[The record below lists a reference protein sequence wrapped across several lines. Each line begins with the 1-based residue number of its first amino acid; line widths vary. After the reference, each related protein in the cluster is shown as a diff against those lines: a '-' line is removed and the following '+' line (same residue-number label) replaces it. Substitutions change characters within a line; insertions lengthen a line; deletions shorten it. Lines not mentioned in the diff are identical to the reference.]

1 MALGKEIGNNR
12 RMSILRP
19 TRRAVIAGFAS
30 ALAAPAIIG
39 RAAAAD
45 FVNPF
50 DFGLKSDMEDDQTAA
65 IQAAIDDAANF
76 GKDVLFPSGEFYVTN
91 LRFHGN
97 TRYIGSSGGTYLRSW
112 QDGPV
117 ASAGTGA
124 HMVIDGITFGG
135 GAGGATIF
143 LLEETE
149 NATFRDCGFD
159 NGGVAIEGRY
169 ASATIENCRFGYQ
182 RDAAIHSVDS
192 SAGMFI
198 RGNRISNSGNA
209 GIRIWRE
216 EAGRDSSIISGNT
229 ISHVDWNE
237 GGNGQNGNGVN
248 IFQADDVI
256 VTDNIISDCAF
267 TAVRVNAGRN
277 TQIRGNTC
285 LNSGEVAIFS
295 EFGFSGSV
303 IADNIIDGAAT
314 GIDITNFDSGGH
326 LATCTGNI
334 VRNITASSAVN
345 PDTRPVGIYA
355 EAETVV
361 SNNTIEGVPGIGI
374 VAGYGTFLRN
384 VVISDNVLYGVN
396 IGIGVSVVRD
406 PSPGAVKISG
416 NLIDDPL
423 DLGIVGLEWDKIVSE
438 DLVRDA
444 ANYPHVTLADN
455 TVTRPPAT

>member
-1 MALGKEIGNNR
+1 MALVTEIGNNR

-19 TRRAVIAGFAS
+19 TRRTVLTGLAS

-39 RAAAAD
+39 RAAAED

-50 DFGLKSDMEDDQTAA
+50 DFGLQSDMEDDQTAA
-65 IQAAIDDAANF
+65 MQAAIDQASNF
-76 GKDVLFPSGEFYVTN
+76 GKDVLFPSGAFYVTN

-97 TRYIGSSGGTYLRSW
+97 TRYIGNSGGTYLQSW

-117 ASAGTGA
+117 ASAGSGS

-143 LLEETE
+143 LLEDTE

-159 NGGVAIEGRY
+159 NGGMAIEARY

-198 RGNRISNSGNA
+198 RGNRINNSGNA

-216 EAGRDSSIISGNT
+216 EPGRDSSIITGNS
-229 ISHVDWNE
+229 ISWVDWKD
-237 GGNGQNGNGVN
+237 GGNGQNGNGIN
-248 IFQADDVI
+248 IYRADDVI

-267 TAVRVNAGRN
+267 TAVRVNAGKN
-277 TQIRGNTC
+277 TQVRGNTC

-295 EFGFSGSV
+295 EFEFSGSI

-314 GIDITNFDSGGH
+314 GIDITNFDSGGR

-334 VRNITASSAVN
+334 VRNIYASSAVN

-361 SNNTIEGVPGIGI
+361 ANNTIDGVPGIGI

-406 PSPGAVKISG
+406 PSPGAVSISG
-416 NLIDDPL
+416 NVVSDPL
-423 DLGIVGLEWDKIVSE
+423 DHGIVGLEWDKVVSE

-444 ANYPHVTLADN
+444 ANYPHVTIANN
-455 TVTRPPAT
+455 TITRPPS